1 MEVLGL
7 FFGCLRLVLSCI
19 FGVGI
24 NFGFCKKSLCESL
37 VVWFGGFYLC
47 GPERGGIDKKD

>member
-19 FGVGI
+19 IGVGI